1 MDNLV
6 SPQQPHK
13 CGEFYEAFIINIGY
27 TITAL
32 MHQYTHNNPSIT
44 SCIIQLSNHK
54 CSIPSDTSVY
64 SDEVLTLAAK
74 FTIIPV
80 AVITEL
86 LISVCV
92 VKNNDNMMQQKVG
105 GRCSSLKQY
114 LLLSAHILALW
125 NILTILQLF
134 SMTVIPLCVLLL
146 IHPQVTIAFVICLLL
161 LPLGFTLIVA
171 YILYR
176 CQKPGRRNFESNARC
191 CGNMCLHSVVITATI
206 GLILILLVRYE
217 LMLACSAS
225 TN

>member
-1 MDNLV
+1 M
-6 SPQQPHK
+6 K
-13 CGEFYEAFIINIGY
+13 YFYWEAAGTAFIINIGY
-27 TITAL
+27 TATSL
-32 MHQYTHNNPSIT
+32 MHQYHNRPSIT
-44 SCIIQLSNHK
+44 SCIMQLSNHK

-74 FTIIPV
+74 FTITPV

-92 VKNNDNMMQQKVG
+92 VKNNDNIMQEKVG

-125 NILTILQLF
+125 NILTTLQLF

-161 LPLGFTLIVA
+161 LPLGFTLVVA
-171 YILYR
+171 CILYQ
-176 CQKPGRRNFESNARC
+176 CQELGMRYLQSNGRC
-191 CGNMCLHSVVITATI
+191 CVCTLLCLLQPLDLFSHCLSC
-206 GLILILLVRYE
+206 
-217 LMLACSAS
+217 M
-225 TN
+225 N